1 MYTVVIQSYVL
12 VKQNLHSIT
21 GEPGFR
27 LVSEGLIEEDPV
39 FVAALVPLL
48 SIAYI
53 KR

>member
-1 MYTVVIQSYVL
+1 L
-12 VKQNLHSIT
+12 NLYGIT
-21 GEPGFR
+21 GEARSR
-27 LVSEGLIEEDPV
+27 LVSERLIEENPV